1 MTMVTA
7 RNCTET
13 RFNQLW
19 DALHEKAV
27 RKTNPCFSKNCI
39 AAAVNVSEVNWPG
52 DSPVP
57 GKPYSMPSVKVG
69 SSAHFWT
76 RLSTRRVSANG
87 RLKS

>member
-1 MTMVTA
+1 
-7 RNCTET
+7 
-13 RFNQLW
+13 
-19 DALHEKAV
+19 
-27 RKTNPCFSKNCI
+27 
-39 AAAVNVSEVNWPG
+39 
-52 DSPVP
+52 VP